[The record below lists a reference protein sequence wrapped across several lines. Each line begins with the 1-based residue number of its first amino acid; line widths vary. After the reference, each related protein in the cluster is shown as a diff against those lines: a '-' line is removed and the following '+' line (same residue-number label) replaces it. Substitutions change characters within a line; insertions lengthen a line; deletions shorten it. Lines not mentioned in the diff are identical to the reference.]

1 MRGYANHPT
10 WCACAIIPGLISDI
24 KFAFR
29 MLFRTPAFTLAA
41 ALVLALG
48 LGATTAIFTLVER
61 LLLSPLPYPDAG
73 RLVWI
78 WNVPPRSGAGL
89 RGLFATDIDEIRRES
104 RVFESIGGAFPGTWN
119 VTGVGEP
126 LRLAGVRV
134 TADFFPT
141 LRIEP
146 QIGRL
151 FSPEEYRVG
160 REMVAILSYSIWQN
174 RLGADPNIVGR
185 RISMDGISFEIIGVM
200 PREFALSA
208 DNDMWAP
215 LPPESPYAVG
225 RTWRW
230 VQTCARLK
238 PGVEPGAAQAE
249 MDRIAADL
257 ASRYPEDRGFGL
269 KVVTFLDQEVGSVRK
284 TLWTF
289 AAAVGCVLLIACS
302 NVASLLLARGAVR
315 VREMAVRAAVGA
327 SRGAL
332 VRQLLIESALLAIA
346 GAVLGVPLAIFG
358 VRLLI
363 AIDPLA
369 LPRAQE
375 IHMDARILAFSF
387 LLALA
392 TALLFGIVPALR
404 GSRVGLRGVLTAGG
418 RGGSGGRSGN
428 RLRSVLVVTEV
439 ALGVVLLASAGLLA
453 RSFLQLSEVRPGYD
467 PTNVVTMQFTLSDV
481 RYKDIAQCEKFFE
494 RLLTRLEQTPGVESA
509 GTTHRLP
516 LRKDRQTTGI
526 WLDSQPVHSE
536 ETKITLDNRVV
547 SPGYFRTLRIPLLA
561 GRFFEWTD
569 RADSAKVLIVNDAF
583 VREFFP
589 RGDALGKRVTMDLGV
604 SQWTGEIV
612 GVVGSY
618 RETDLA
624 EEPRRELFTS
634 YSQTTIPGNTLVVRS
649 TGSTADALS
658 AVRSAIDAV
667 DPDIAFYN
675 VRTMSQQVAD
685 SVAQPRLRSALLA
698 IFSIVALIL
707 ASLGIYGLIACSV
720 AERKQEIGIRIAL
733 GARPSEVRSMV
744 LAQGLKLT
752 AIGLALGLAGAAA
765 ATRLIGGFLF
775 GVRASDPV
783 TYAATCAVFLAIAIV
798 ASYLPARRAM
808 RVDPIVALREE

>member
-1 MRGYANHPT
+1 
-10 WCACAIIPGLISDI
+10 
-24 KFAFR
+24 
-29 MLFRTPAFTLAA
+29 MLFRTPAFSFTV

-48 LGATTAIFTLVER
+48 LGATTAIFTLMER
-61 LLLSPLPYPDAG
+61 LLLSPLPYPDPG

-78 WNVPPRSGAGL
+78 WNVPPRSAAGL
-89 RGLFATDIDEIRRES
+89 RGLFAADIDEIRRES
-104 RVFESIGGAFPGTWN
+104 RVFESLGGAFPGTWN
-119 VTGVGEP
+119 VTGVGDP

-134 TADFFPT
+134 TADFLPT
-141 LRIEP
+141 LGIQP
-146 QIGRL
+146 QIGRF

-160 REMVAILSYSIWQN
+160 REMVAIFSYSFWQN
-174 RLGADPNIVGR
+174 HLGGDPDIVGR
-185 RISMDGISFEIIGVM
+185 RISMDGIPFEIVGVM
-200 PREFALSA
+200 PREFAPSA
-208 DNDMWAP
+208 DDDLWAP
-215 LPPESPYAVG
+215 LPPESPYAAG

-238 PGVEPGAAQAE
+238 PGVEPRQAQDE
-249 MDRIAADL
+249 MNRIAADL

-284 TLWTF
+284 TLWVF

-332 VRQLLIESALLAIA
+332 VRQLMIESGLLAIA
-346 GAVLGVPLAIFG
+346 GAALGLPLAVFG

-363 AIDPLA
+363 ALDPHA

-392 TALLFGIVPALR
+392 TALVFGIVPALR
-404 GSRVGLRGVLTAGG
+404 GSRVGLYGVLTAGG

-453 RSFLQLSEVRPGYD
+453 RSFHQLSEVHPGYD
-467 PTNVVTMQFTLSDV
+467 PANVVTMQFTLSDV
-481 RYKDIAQCEKFFE
+481 RYKDMARCEKFFE
-494 RLLTRLEQTPGVESA
+494 RLVTQLEQTPGVESA

-526 WLDSQPVHSE
+526 WLESQPVHSE
-536 ETKITLDNRVV
+536 ETKIILDNRVV

-569 RADSAKVLIVNDAF
+569 RTDSAKVMIVNDAF

-618 RETDLA
+618 REIDIA

-649 TGSTADALS
+649 AGSTADVLS
-658 AVRSAIDAV
+658 AVRGAIGAV
-667 DPDIAFYN
+667 DPDVAFYN
-675 VRTMSQQVAD
+675 VRTMTQQVAD

-698 IFSIVALIL
+698 IFSIAALIL
-707 ASLGIYGLIACSV
+707 ASLGIYGVIACSV
-720 AERKQEIGIRIAL
+720 AERKKEIGIRIAL

-752 AIGLALGLAGAAA
+752 AIGLALGLAGAAG
-765 ATRLIGGFLF
+765 ATRLIQGFLF
-775 GVRASDPV
+775 GVRASDPL
-783 TYAATCAVFLAIAIV
+783 TYATTCAAFLAIAIL

-808 RVDPIVALREE
+808 RLDPIVTLREE

>member
-1 MRGYANHPT
+1 
-10 WCACAIIPGLISDI
+10 
-24 KFAFR
+24 
-29 MLFRTPAFTLAA
+29 MLFRTPTFSFAA

-104 RVFESIGGAFPGTWN
+104 RVFESLGGSFPGTWN
-119 VTGVGEP
+119 VTGLGEP
-126 LRLAGVRV
+126 VRLAGVRV
-134 TADFFPT
+134 TAGYFPT
-141 LRIEP
+141 LGIQP
-146 QIGRL
+146 QMGRL
-151 FSPEEYRVG
+151 FLPEEYRVG
-160 REMVAILSYSIWQN
+160 REMVALLSYSFWQN
-174 RLGADPNIVGR
+174 HLGGDPNIAGR
-185 RISMDGISFEIIGVM
+185 RISMDGISFEIVVVM
-200 PREFALSA
+200 PQDFVSA

-215 LPPESPYAVG
+215 LPPESPYAAG

-238 PGVEPGAAQAE
+238 PGVELGQAQAE
-249 MDRIAADL
+249 LDRIALDL

-269 KVVTFLDQEVGSVRK
+269 KAVTFLDQEVGSVRK
-284 TLWTF
+284 TLWIF

-327 SRGAL
+327 TRGAL
-332 VRQLLIESALLAIA
+332 IRQLLIESGLLAIA
-346 GAVLGVPLAIFG
+346 GVLLGLPLAISG
-358 VRLLI
+358 IRLLI
-363 AIDPLA
+363 TLDPQA

-392 TALLFGIVPALR
+392 TALIFGIVPALR
-404 GSRVGLRGVLTAGG
+404 GSQVGIRGALTAGA
-418 RGGSGGRSGN
+418 RGGIGARGGN
-428 RLRSVLVVTEV
+428 RLRSILVVTEV

-453 RSFLQLSEVRPGYD
+453 RSFHQLSEVRPGYD
-467 PTNVVTMQFTLSDV
+467 VSNVVTVQFSLSDI
-481 RYKDIAQCEKFFE
+481 RYKDMARCERFFE
-494 RLLTRLEQTPGVESA
+494 RVVTQLQQTPGVESA

-516 LRKDRQTTGI
+516 LRKDRQTAGI
-526 WLDSQPVHSE
+526 WLASQPVHSE

-547 SPGYFRTLRIPLLA
+547 SPGYFQAMGVPLLA

-569 RADSAKVLIVNDAF
+569 RIDSPKVVIVNDAF
-583 VREFFP
+583 VRAFFP
-589 RGDALGKRVTMDLGV
+589 RGDELGTRVTMDVGGV
-604 SQWTGEIV
+604 PWTGQIV

-618 RETDLA
+618 RESDIA
-624 EEPRRELFTS
+624 EDPRPELFTA
-634 YSQTTIPGNTLVVRS
+634 YAQTTIPGNTLVVRS
-649 TGSTADALS
+649 TGGTADVLS
-658 AVRSAIDAV
+658 AIRGAISSV
-667 DPDIAFYN
+667 DPDVAFYN
-675 VRTMSQQVAD
+675 ARTMKQQLAD

-698 IFSIVALIL
+698 VFSIVALIL
-707 ASLGIYGLIACSV
+707 ASLGIYGVIACSV
-720 AERKQEIGIRIAL
+720 AERKKEIGIRIAL
-733 GARPSEVRSMV
+733 GARPSEVRTMV

-752 AIGLALGLAGAAA
+752 AIGLVLGLAGAAG
-765 ATRLIGGFLF
+765 ATRLIEGFLF
-775 GVRASDPV
+775 GVRASDPFTYV
-783 TYAATCAVFLAIAIV
+783 TTCAVFIAIAML

-808 RVDPIVALREE
+808 RVDPMVALREE